1 MCAPP
6 SEEGRQ
12 NRHLKAHAEDEDH
25 PAEKAHEDREHRHLP
40 CTEASA
46 GKRRDHD
53 HEGDGEQDAELEE
66 RDGEDRDAAEDES
79 EYAPVDAFEGAV
91 AITGEEQSAKAQAA
105 AEQGQNDAKGRRE
118 EAGPHARERAERI
131 LLGNGR
137 GAGAESDE
145 EYACPEV
152 LFVFDH
158 HFKGSASAARPSGPR
173 GCAVR

>member
-1 MCAPP
+1 MKITQQ
-6 SEEGRQ
+6 R
-12 NRHLKAHAEDEDH
+12 RHMKTVSTATSLARKR
-25 PAEKAHEDREHRHLP
+25 PL
-40 CTEASA
+40 AS
-46 GKRRDHD
+46 
-53 HEGDGEQDAELEE
+53 DGEQDAELEE

>member
-1 MCAPP
+1 MKTVSTAT
-6 SEEGRQ
+6 SLAR
-12 NRHLKAHAEDEDH
+12 
-25 PAEKAHEDREHRHLP
+25 
-40 CTEASA
+40 
-46 GKRRDHD
+46 KRRDHD

-79 EYAPVDAFEGAV
+79 EHAPVDAFEGAV